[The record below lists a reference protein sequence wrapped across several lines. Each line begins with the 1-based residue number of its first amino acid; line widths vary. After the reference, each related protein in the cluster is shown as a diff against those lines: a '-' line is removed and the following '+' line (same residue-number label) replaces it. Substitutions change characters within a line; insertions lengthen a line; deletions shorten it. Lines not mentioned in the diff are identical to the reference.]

1 MTISSFL
8 FEICRSQIQRISS
21 AESLWKGRRQTN
33 PEFFK
38 MSLVLD
44 ISETKIFFPP
54 LNNWFLFISKS
65 EKLEVAKISGRKE
78 NFREAKK
85 KPAYKLR
92 LKRAKFAVSA
102 FWTQCD
108 TLNERDICSSH
119 TFIELRIVPH
129 RVRCSKKMREHCHN
143 RHSELPSALSG
154 STENCR
160 TFSAI
165 ERMNGSRSRNHRYS
179 SPSLF

>member
-1 MTISSFL
+1 MKLRYEEKQKNFARNGDCAAKKVEEGHSSQSDLFFARRKFQGLIRRKKDLFLLSGVCGHGECRMTISSFL
-8 FEICRSQIQRISS
+8 FEICRPQIQRISS

-33 PEFFK
+33 LEFLR

-85 KPAYKLR
+85 NRHKLR

-108 TLNERDICSSH
+108 T
-119 TFIELRIVPH
+119 
-129 RVRCSKKMREHCHN
+129 
-143 RHSELPSALSG
+143 
-154 STENCR
+154 
-160 TFSAI
+160 
-165 ERMNGSRSRNHRYS
+165 
-179 SPSLF
+179 